1 MHRFF
6 RCTLIVV
13 VATLLSSSVAR
24 ADKERFESRCMGG
37 PFYSK
42 LEGDKRYNSRCL
54 CSDAYTGPTGGVGYE
69 RCDELEEEAQRD
81 FEMCTHGMGPRCR
94 TFSIVEGGLSR
105 EVLGGIPMGIASS
118 LTDDSPCRL
127 PMGGRYERI
136 ADLMAP
142 AVVVSRS
149 ASDASVPKT
158 CSLAAILE
166 RISESP
172 ESYRLHAPAQ
182 SCVTRDSRTSC
193 SNVGEEDAFQANVV
207 LFQPTIDHARLTGR
221 YRVRMEDARFG
232 SAPEGMCFDTK
243 HKLWTSVET
252 TCYDDVTPA
261 DIVTAH
267 HPHRASLTQPIRMTL
282 NGNHDDPYAPEYQR
296 VILAGYVPLWDQG
309 TRSAEREAGGTTLF
323 GEEQRPF
330 AWSHALLRDA
340 VPTDADVRNDHAA
353 GGFGMEDNRTFA
365 VDNWKS
371 AGATILSPLNPE
383 VQGGDYKVHLNVKME
398 GRDEALLEI
407 GGTGIVVLRD
417 LQVDLWR
424 GALVRILPES
434 DVRIVFNRV
443 IVNIKDGVEVP
454 AVVLDESGRER
465 LNVSFGEEVGMTPEL
480 ERMGDMRAETVFQGA
495 MPRVGYVATTREVHV
510 SEEALRL
517 LRVYSE
523 DDEKLVAG
531 ERGAVLLGRGFP
543 TKGQTLWLPQ
553 GIVRCERIDEHA
565 CLMEEAV
572 AGIIARRTSGAWKR
586 MRFEREMRRVLLAI
600 GEGAHRLSLLEETI
614 SLFTTDGRI
623 VEIVG
628 EGTVDDETLPS
639 CEHTALVPNDDFY
652 RDIDDPDAIPHL
664 TPGRCVCIESN
675 ACAVIEE
682 GAWRCRTMHRHEGI
696 VRGPDGM
703 CLQLDPVFRQ
713 GAVSFGG
720 KASAVDAA
728 ETVVEE
734 EMESDADT
742 VVNGSLIEEWND
754 GIEAV
759 LPSDDDGAEEMAATG
774 VAGGCSLMAHSLDE
788 FPKRSLMMAAV
799 VIVLAG
805 LMRLVGWR
813 ECRAFPGGGCGT
825 ARDAKTPT

>member
-1 MHRFF
+1 MESASFSKKNDEEDWPMKRLLLSLLSLSILTFGVLPRAAADAELF
-6 RCTLIVV
+6 QDRCLSGGSLALGLKAGAAYNERCTC
-13 VATLLSSSVAR
+13 R
-24 ADKERFESRCMGG
+24 
-37 PFYSK
+37 
-42 LEGDKRYNSRCL
+42 
-54 CSDAYTGPTGGVGYE
+54 DAFGATGGIGYD
-69 RCDELEEEAQRD
+69 RCDELKEEAQRD
-81 FEMCTHGMGPRCR
+81 FEICTHGMGPRCS
-94 TFSIVEGGLSR
+94 TFSIVEGGLSQ
-105 EVLGGIPMGIASS
+105 EGMDGIPMGISSS

-149 ASDASVPKT
+149 ASDASLPRT

-182 SCVTRDSRTSC
+182 SCVTRDGRTSC
-193 SNVGEEDAFQANVV
+193 SNVGAEDAFQANVV
-207 LFQPTIDHARLTGR
+207 LFQPTISHARLTGR
-221 YRVRMEDARFG
+221 YRVRLEDARFG
-232 SAPEGMCFDTK
+232 SAPEGMCRDIK
-243 HKLWTSVET
+243 HKPWTSVET

-267 HPHRASLTQPIRMTL
+267 HPHRASLTKPIRMTL

-353 GGFGMEDNRTFA
+353 GGLGKIDNRPFA

-371 AGATILSPLNPE
+371 SGATILSPLNPE
-383 VQGGDYKVHLNVKME
+383 VQEGDYKVRLNVKME

-407 GGTGIVVLRD
+407 GGTGVVVLRD
-417 LQVDLWR
+417 LQIDLWR

-443 IVNIKDGVEVP
+443 IVHIKDGAEVP
-454 AVVLDESGRER
+454 AVVLDESGRDR
-465 LNVSFGEEVGMTPEL
+465 LNVSFGEDIGMTPEL
-480 ERMGDMRAETVFQGA
+480 ERVGDMRAETVFQGA
-495 MPRVGYVATTREVHV
+495 MPRVGYMATTGEVHV

-517 LRVYSE
+517 LRVYSD
-523 DDEKLVAG
+523 DDEELVAG

-543 TKGQTLWLPQ
+543 TKGQTLWIPQ
-553 GIVRCERIDEHA
+553 GSVRCERLDEHA
-565 CLMEEAV
+565 CLMEESV

-586 MRFEREMRRVLLAI
+586 IRFDRETRRVLLAI
-600 GEGAHRLSLLEETI
+600 GEGAHRLSLLEETL

-628 EGTVDDETLPS
+628 EGSAGDEALPS
-639 CEHTALVPNDDFY
+639 CEHTALVPNEDFY

-682 GAWRCRTMHRHEGI
+682 GAWRCRTTMHRHEGI

-728 ETVVEE
+728 ETVNEE

-742 VVNGSLIEEWND
+742 VVDGSLIEEWND
-754 GIEAV
+754 GITEIHS
-759 LPSDDDGAEEMAATG
+759 SDAGSESMTAGAG
-774 VAGGCSLMAHSLDE
+774 GGCSLSAAAGSSASSGFALMLIALSL
-788 FPKRSLMMAAV
+788 
-799 VIVLAG
+799 
-805 LMRLVGWR
+805 LVPFR
-813 ECRAFPGGGCGT
+813 RRA
-825 ARDAKTPT
+825 